1 MSYVLTYMFGI
12 AIGGLISLLACA
24 ILIDSQ
30 VVNDFI
36 DDSGIDGT
44 KLLISSAVLWP
55 ISMPLLAIAAA
66 CYCIYSVYAVGK
78 GLIQYIKDRRN

>member
-1 MSYVLTYMFGI
+1 MSYVIAYMFGI

-24 ILIDSQ
+24 ILIDNR

-36 DDSGIDGT
+36 DDSGIDANQ
-44 KLLISSAVLWP
+44 LPVASAVLWP

-66 CYCIYSVYAVGK
+66 CYCVYSVYVVGK
-78 GLIQYIKDRRN
+78 GLIQYIKGRRN